1 MYLPASRLRPIVS
14 FPTRQFRAIGKICKH
29 WGHLS
34 LVLAVGASALTF
46 TPTIATAA
54 GTTAI
59 DDNAMVYF
67 IWPKDGA
74 VIKGGKVWVRFG
86 LRNAGIAPAGIER
99 DNTGHHHLLVDT
111 ELPPLD
117 EEIPADRNHV
127 HFGKGQS
134 EARIELS
141 PGKHTLQLLFADHLH
156 VPHRRVIKSEQITVT
171 VP

>member
-1 MYLPASRLRPIVS
+1 MFRFL
-14 FPTRQFRAIGKICKH
+14 FPG
-29 WGHLS
+29 S
-34 LVLAVGASALTF
+34 S
-46 TPTIATAA
+46 
-54 GTTAI
+54 
-59 DDNAMVYF
+59 DNADHQSVFDLKRLCSLTLLGALVAVVPVTHAGDTPITDDALVYF

-86 LRNAGIAPAGIER
+86 LRNAGIAPAGIDRE
-99 DNTGHHHLLVDT
+99 NTGHHHLLIDT

-117 EEIPADRNHV
+117 EEIPADRNHI

-134 EARIELS
+134 EARIELG

-156 VPHRRVIKSEQITVT
+156 VPHNPVVKSKQITIT

>member
-1 MYLPASRLRPIVS
+1 MFFSSSKVR
-14 FPTRQFRAIGKICKH
+14 
-29 WGHLS
+29 
-34 LVLAVGASALTF
+34 
-46 TPTIATAA
+46 ATASNSARPTLLRLASFFVISVGIVGVMTITAPVAKAA
-54 GTTAI
+54 GETAI
-59 DDNAMVYF
+59 DENALVYF

-74 VIKGGKVWVRFG
+74 VIKGGKVWIRFG

-99 DNTGHHHLLVDT
+99 ENTGHHHLLIDT

-134 EARIELS
+134 EARIELA

-156 VPHRRVIKSEQITVT
+156 VPHKPVIKSKQITVT